1 MAFIKIPTRNDLGY
15 FSERV
20 VLDGEIFI
28 LEIRYNS
35 RFGLWIMDI
44 LNENGNPVA
53 EGVPLQTGIVLLH
66 GFIEVDLPKGY
77 FMVLGDTQVTVDAS
91 ESDLGD
97 TVNLYY
103 SEAS

>member
-1 MAFIKIPTRNDLGY
+1 M
-15 FSERV
+15 ERIV
-20 VLDGEIFI
+20 NSKNEGQTLVGIMTFPGEIQKP
-28 LEIRYNS
+28 L
-35 RFGLWIMDI
+35 
-44 LNENGNPVA
+44 PV
-53 EGVPLQTGIVLLH
+53 VVLLH